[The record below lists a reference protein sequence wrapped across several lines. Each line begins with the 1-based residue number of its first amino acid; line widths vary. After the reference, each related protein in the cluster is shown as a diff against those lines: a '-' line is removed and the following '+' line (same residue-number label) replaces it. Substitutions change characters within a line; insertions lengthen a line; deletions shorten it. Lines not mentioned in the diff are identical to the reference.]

1 LRVNKRRFPAEHF
14 RSGLPQ
20 PAALVGSGQT
30 RHSARLRPHQAL
42 TNLSNCRLWIHGSK
56 DIVRHLKAARRGHSS
71 RPAGAGGGPT
81 PGNACLSFRRQPPA
95 HPLGDPIASYG
106 GLGGASARCRVQV
119 TGPSSEELRELVAI
133 RLILEREAL
142 RMALPR
148 STEQNLLEAT
158 HLQERIEI
166 EDDPRQL
173 EVLDNAFHNALYK
186 SCENAR
192 LLRLISEL
200 RSEDR
205 RPYSEQKTGSA
216 KRTLWSKQHRRLLR
230 RYAAGDCDGALL
242 ALEQHL
248 SALMER

>member
-1 LRVNKRRFPAEHF
+1 MTGLGIDKLKQIGCYGSMDPKTSYAISRQLEEDIRLGRLARGAVLHQEVLASRFGV
-14 RSGLPQ
+14 S
-20 PAALVGSGQT
+20 
-30 RHSARLRPHQAL
+30 
-42 TNLSNCRLWIHGSK
+42 
-56 DIVRHLKAARRGHSS
+56 
-71 RPAGAGGGPT
+71 
-81 PGNACLSFRRQPPA
+81 RQPIRLA
-95 HPLGDPIASYG
+95 IQSLRTA
-106 GLGGASARCRVQV
+106 GLVALRHDRSVEV

-133 RLILEREAL
+133 RLTLEREAL

-148 STEQNLLEAT
+148 CTEQNLLEAT
-158 HLQERIEI
+158 QLQERIEI

-173 EVLDNAFHNALYK
+173 EMLDNAFHNALYK

-192 LLRLISEL
+192 LLRLIGEL

-205 RPYSEQKTGSA
+205 RPYSEQKMGSA